1 MLDGQL
7 KRSGFDLLR
16 KPFFHW
22 DLVFIFQR
30 GFYQREMFLAELPE
44 IRRFGVFASARIRNV
59 ENVFDLHGLCGII
72 QQANARRSTADI
84 AAHARVPDVIIRDGS
99 CLGTLCVDQKL
110 VRERILVQP
119 SCCTEKSCPFPD
131 VPGDLPC
138 CLLGQIQEIIYFCSH
153 DALLSILENANR
165 AGSAEGTGPV
175 WINVI
180 TTGNPRPDRARRT
193 RNR

>member
-1 MLDGQL
+1 MLDGKL
-7 KRSGFDLLR
+7 KHCGFDLLC
-16 KPFFHW
+16 KTFFDG

-59 ENVFDLHGLCGII
+59 ENVFDLHGLFGII
-72 QQANARRSTADI
+72 QQANARRTTADI

-119 SCCTEKSCPFPD
+119 SGCTEKSCPFPD
-131 VPGDLPC
+131 VPRNLSCG
-138 CLLGQIQEIIYFCSH
+138 LLGQVQKIIYFCRH
-153 DALLSILENANR
+153 DGLLSSLENVNR
-165 AGSAEGTGPV
+165 AGSAKGTGPA
-175 WINVI
+175 WTNVI
-180 TTGNPRPDRARRT
+180 TTGNPRPDRAR
-193 RNR
+193 